1 MLQKKAVR
9 SNTLELIRSLQSDEF
24 FNDFYLVGGTA
35 LALQIGHRESIDI
48 DLFTTKD
55 FDVNSTLEYLE
66 QEYAFSLQLSAKNTL
81 KGIIDNIF
89 VDIISHK
96 YPIISKPVES
106 EGIRMLSQED
116 IIAMKVNAIAGNGT
130 RIKDFI
136 DIYFLLKHHSFSD
149 IITYYKKKYS
159 QRNDLHAIKS
169 LCYFG
174 DIDQNQNWPKLLK
187 EKDLSLEKIKN
198 RIILS
203 KNKYFSDNGIPKR

>member
-9 SNTLELIRSLQSDEF
+9 SHILKLIRSLQSDTKF
-24 FNDFYLVGGTA
+24 KDFHLVGGTA

-48 DLFTTKD
+48 DLFTTND

-81 KGIIDNIF
+81 KGIIDDVFI
-89 VDIISHK
+89 DIISHK
-96 YPIISKPVES
+96 YPIINKLIES
-106 EGIRMLSQED
+106 EGIRMLSQND

-174 DIDQNQNWPKLLK
+174 DIDQKQDWPKLLK
-187 EKDLSLEKIKN
+187 EKDLSLETIKSS
-198 RIILS
+198 ITFSKDKYLS
-203 KNKYFSDNGIPKR
+203 DKGIPKS

>member
-9 SNTLELIRSLQSDEF
+9 SHILKLIRSLQSDKKF
-24 FNDFYLVGGTA
+24 KDFHLVGGTA

-48 DLFTTKD
+48 DLFTTND

-81 KGIIDNIF
+81 KGIIDDVFI
-89 VDIISHK
+89 DIISHK
-96 YPIISKPVES
+96 YPIINKLIES
-106 EGIRMLSQED
+106 EGIRMLSQDD

-174 DIDQNQNWPKLLK
+174 DIDQKQDWPKLLK
-187 EKDLSLEKIKN
+187 EKDLSLETIKSS
-198 RIILS
+198 ITFS
-203 KNKYFSDNGIPKR
+203 KDKYFSDKGIPKS

>member
-9 SNTLELIRSLQSDEF
+9 SNVLELIRSLQSDKKF
-24 FNDFYLVGGTA
+24 KDFYLAGGTA
-35 LALQIGHRESIDI
+35 LALHLGHRESIDI

-81 KGIIDNIF
+81 KGIIDDVF

-96 YPIISKPVES
+96 YPIIEKPVES
-106 EGIRMLSQED
+106 EGIRMLSQND
-116 IIAMKVNAIAGNGT
+116 IIAMKVNAIAGDGT

-169 LCYFG
+169 LCYFE
-174 DIDQNQNWPKLLK
+174 DIDHKQDWPKLLK
-187 EKDLSLEKIKN
+187 EKDLSLEIIKN
-198 RIILS
+198 RIFLS
-203 KNKYFSDNGIPKR
+203 KNQYLSDKGLL

>member
-1 MLQKKAVR
+1 MLQKKAIR
-9 SNTLELIRSLQSDEF
+9 SNILELIRSLQSDKKF
-24 FNDFYLVGGTA
+24 KDFYLVGETA
-35 LALQIGHRESIDI
+35 LALHLGHRESIDI
-48 DLFTTKD
+48 DLFTIKD

-81 KGIIDNIF
+81 KGIIDDVF
-89 VDIISHK
+89 LDIISHK
-96 YPIISKPVES
+96 YPIIENPVES
-106 EGIRMLSQED
+106 EGIRMLSQND
-116 IIAMKVNAIAGNGT
+116 IIAMKVNAIAGDGT

-169 LCYFG
+169 LCYFE
-174 DIDQNQNWPKLLK
+174 DIDHKQDWPKLLK
-187 EKDLSLEKIKN
+187 EKDLSLETIKN

-203 KNKYFSDNGIPKR
+203 KNKYFSDKGLS

>member
-9 SNTLELIRSLQSDEF
+9 SHILKLIRSLQSDTKF
-24 FNDFYLVGGTA
+24 KDFHLVGGTA

-48 DLFTTKD
+48 DLFTTND

-81 KGIIDNIF
+81 KGLIDDIF
-89 VDIISHK
+89 VDLISHK
-96 YPIISKPVES
+96 YPIINKLIES
-106 EGIRMLSQED
+106 EGIRMLSQDD

-174 DIDQNQNWPKLLK
+174 DIDQKQDWPKLLK
-187 EKDLSLEKIKN
+187 EKDLSLETIKSS
-198 RIILS
+198 ITFSKDKYLS
-203 KNKYFSDNGIPKR
+203 DKGIPKS

>member
-9 SNTLELIRSLQSDEF
+9 SNILELIRSLQSDKKF
-24 FNDFYLVGGTA
+24 KDFYLVGGTA
-35 LALQIGHRESIDI
+35 LALHLGHRESIDI

-81 KGIIDNIF
+81 KGIIDDVF

-96 YPIISKPVES
+96 YPIIEKPVES
-106 EGIRMLSQED
+106 EGIRMLSQND
-116 IIAMKVNAIAGNGT
+116 IIAMKVNAITGDGT

-149 IITYYKKKYS
+149 IITYYKKKYN

-169 LCYFG
+169 LCYFE
-174 DIDQNQNWPKLLK
+174 DIDHKQDWPRLLK
-187 EKDLSLEKIKN
+187 EKDLSLETIKN

-203 KNKYFSDNGIPKR
+203 KNQYFSDKGLS